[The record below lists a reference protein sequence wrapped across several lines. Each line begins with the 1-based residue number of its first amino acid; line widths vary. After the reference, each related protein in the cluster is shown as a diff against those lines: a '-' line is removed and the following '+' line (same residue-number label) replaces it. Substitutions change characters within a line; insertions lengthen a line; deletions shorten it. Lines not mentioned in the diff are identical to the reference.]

1 MSEPYEHPSVEEL
14 KKIYGETKTIAAV
27 GASSNHWKAPH
38 RIPAYLAQQGYKVI
52 PVSPRGGE
60 LFGERVRASLEEISE
75 PVDIVD
81 VFRPSDE
88 APEIARQAVEI
99 RAKVLWLQAG
109 IVSNEAA
116 DIARAAG
123 MTIIMDL
130 CMGTTH
136 AQLGLAAL
144 PDDDS

>member
-1 MSEPYEHPSVEEL
+1 MSEPYQHPSVEEL
-14 KKIYGETKTIAAV
+14 QKIYRETKTIAAV
-27 GASSNHWKAPH
+27 GASSNPSKASH

-60 LFGERVRASLEEISE
+60 LFGERVRTSLEEITE
-75 PVDIVD
+75 PVDVVD
-81 VFRPSDE
+81 VFRPSAE
-88 APEIARQAVEI
+88 APEIAEQAAALN
-99 RAKVLWLQAG
+99 AKVLWLQAG

-116 DIARAAG
+116 DIARRAG

-136 AQLGLAAL
+136 ARLGL
-144 PDDDS
+144 DDG

>member
-1 MSEPYEHPSVEEL
+1 MSEPYQRPSVEEL
-14 KKIYGETKTIAAV
+14 KHIYRETKTIVAV
-27 GASSNHWKAPH
+27 GASSNPSKAPH

-52 PVSPRGGE
+52 PVNPRGGE
-60 LFGERVRASLEEISE
+60 LFGERVRTSLEEITE
-75 PVDIVD
+75 PVDVVD

-88 APEIARQAVEI
+88 APEIAKQAAAI
-99 RAKVLWLQAG
+99 NAKVLWLQAG

-123 MTIIMDL
+123 MTIIMDM

-136 AQLGLAAL
+136 AQLGL
-144 PDDDS
+144 DE